1 MAQSPQLTA
10 GGQLPQYAP
19 QQNGS
24 RPGSAA
30 SHTQNRAGA
39 SSNSP
44 PIFPYA
50 PQQQPSAP
58 TPSPPA
64 PKQTP
69 VPVPVPGQP
78 AVNGTPAAAGEPP
91 KISSDVPKPAQG
103 SASPALSNGQTP
115 SSEEIAKS
123 QKFSE
128 DYTKLCTLIAE
139 CDEDA
144 VRRAVRDNFEKCLLG
159 SHYHMAFIMNVA
171 MHRADGG
178 ILKRAIRDFGQ
189 RIVSEGKADLVGWLK
204 PADLDELAD
213 NILSKASDQFLDKA
227 LVTRLPKIEA
237 RRLVN
242 ALARANRL
250 GYDANDI
257 VENEHVIPT
266 APAQSSMQR
275 PPAPGPPPP
284 PPPAAAAARP
294 VGFHQ
299 PMTPASIQ
307 AEAPTPHRLN
317 PMNVVVP
324 KAPQNMDRPECTFC
338 HRIFGNVESWTH
350 HVKKRLCLRPLVALG
365 NSDHLLLCP
374 HCGQSFNGHAGL
386 QYHMMNK
393 VCGDFGPV
401 SKEMVQNVKTI
412 PGAAASSYS
421 APGAPGMVSKK
432 RPRVEY
438 YTASQSQSPAP
449 SQVPQVQV
457 QTPQHQSMSQ
467 VPTSTPQ
474 SSFPNNHQ
482 PAPLGTPRAKDMAHL
497 TGPQIE
503 ALLSELRR
511 AEEDFKFKIADAKKL
526 GLTEEDTTKKLT
538 SLRNSFACKQ
548 STIRKKYGIKLR
560 ERRGRAEMEAERDM
574 MGYGSTPRMGT
585 PASSDKHADKRARVN
600 GAGDASVTQSQEPP
614 SQSTPIKQV
623 AVADIG
629 GGLTG
634 SNATAATEDP
644 TMASQ
649 PPRSSQPTSSF
660 QQGGYRVQTYE
671 PAKKTSPTKVPGG
684 SMTAQELLRQMNGP
698 IEIDSSS
705 SSSESESSDS
715 DSDTGTEEDG
725 DGPGLKA
732 EQR

>member
-1 MAQSPQLTA
+1 MASTMAQSPQLTA

-19 QQNGS
+19 PQNGS

-44 PIFPYA
+44 PAFPYA

-58 TPSPPA
+58 TPPPPA

-78 AVNGTPAAAGEPP
+78 AVNGTPVAAGEPP
-91 KISSDVPKPAQG
+91 KISSDVPKPVPA

-257 VENEHVIPT
+257 VENEHVTPT

-275 PPAPGPPPP
+275 PPAPGH
-284 PPPAAAAARP
+284 RQRRQRR
-294 VGFHQ
+294 G
-299 PMTPASIQ
+299 
-307 AEAPTPHRLN
+307 RLN

-324 KAPQNMDRPECTFC
+324 KAPQDMNRPECTFC
-338 HRIFGNVESWTH
+338 HRVFGNVESWTH

-438 YTASQSQSPAP
+438 YTASQNQSPAP

-474 SSFPNNHQ
+474 SSFPSSNQ

-600 GAGDASVTQSQEPP
+600 GAGDAS
-614 SQSTPIKQV
+614 
-623 AVADIG
+623 
-629 GGLTG
+629 
-634 SNATAATEDP
+634 
-644 TMASQ
+644 
-649 PPRSSQPTSSF
+649 PTSSF

-684 SMTAQELLRQMNGP
+684 TMTAQELLRQMNGP

-715 DSDTGTEEDG
+715 DSDSGTEEDG

>member
-1 MAQSPQLTA
+1 
-10 GGQLPQYAP
+10 
-19 QQNGS
+19 
-24 RPGSAA
+24 
-30 SHTQNRAGA
+30 
-39 SSNSP
+39 
-44 PIFPYA
+44 
-50 PQQQPSAP
+50 
-58 TPSPPA
+58 
-64 PKQTP
+64 
-69 VPVPVPGQP
+69 
-78 AVNGTPAAAGEPP
+78 
-91 KISSDVPKPAQG
+91 
-103 SASPALSNGQTP
+103 
-115 SSEEIAKS
+115 
-123 QKFSE
+123 
-128 DYTKLCTLIAE
+128 
-139 CDEDA
+139 
-144 VRRAVRDNFEKCLLG
+144 
-159 SHYHMAFIMNVA
+159 
-171 MHRADGG
+171 
-178 ILKRAIRDFGQ
+178 
-189 RIVSEGKADLVGWLK
+189 
-204 PADLDELAD
+204 
-213 NILSKASDQFLDKA
+213 
-227 LVTRLPKIEA
+227 
-237 RRLVN
+237 
-242 ALARANRL
+242 
-250 GYDANDI
+250 
-257 VENEHVIPT
+257 
-266 APAQSSMQR
+266 
-275 PPAPGPPPP
+275 
-284 PPPAAAAARP
+284 
-294 VGFHQ
+294 
-299 PMTPASIQ
+299 
-307 AEAPTPHRLN
+307 
-317 PMNVVVP
+317 
-324 KAPQNMDRPECTFC
+324 
-338 HRIFGNVESWTH
+338 
-350 HVKKRLCLRPLVALG
+350 
-365 NSDHLLLCP
+365 
-374 HCGQSFNGHAGL
+374 
-386 QYHMMNK
+386 MMNK

-432 RPRVEY
+432 RPHVEY
-438 YTASQSQSPAP
+438 YTAFQSQSPAP

-474 SSFPNNHQ
+474 SSFPNNNQ

-560 ERRGRAEMEAERDM
+560 ERRGRAEMEAERDT

-600 GAGDASVTQSQEPP
+600 DAGDASVTQSQEPP

-629 GGLTG
+629 GGLAG

-649 PPRSSQPTSSF
+649 PTSSF
-660 QQGGYRVQTYE
+660 QQGNYHVQTYE

-684 SMTAQELLRQMNGP
+684 TMTAQELLRQMNGP

-715 DSDTGTEEDG
+715 DSDSDSGTEEDG